1 MNDEEVLGKAYDA
14 RLMRRLIG
22 YLRPYRKQVLFALLL
37 LVVDAA
43 LETIP
48 PLLTMLAIDRYI
60 AAGNAGGLAVVAGA
74 YVLTLAVKLGTEFVQ
89 ALTLQRTGQRIMFD
103 MRMQIFS
110 HLQNLSPSFYDR
122 NPVGRLITRVVTDV
136 DVLNELFSSGL
147 VSVFGDVFTLMG
159 IIVAM
164 LILDW
169 RMALITLMVLP
180 FIAVATGVFRLK
192 ARDSYRR
199 VRIAIAKIN
208 AFLNEHITGMPVVQ
222 LYNREKKSAARFS
235 AINEEHR
242 LANMDS
248 VLAYS
253 WFYPVIE
260 LLSSIALGL
269 IIWYGGGRMIQGAME
284 LGALVAFIQYSERFF
299 RPIADLSEKY
309 NILQSAMA
317 SSERVFTL
325 LDTRTEVTSPENPI
339 RPPVAP
345 SGDIE
350 FRNVWFA
357 YAKENWVLRDVSF
370 HVKPGESVAIVG
382 HTGAG
387 KTTVTSLLMRFYD
400 VQKGEILLDGQN
412 IASLDLNYLRRTFAV
427 VLQDVFLFSGTLES
441 NVRLGSDISHERI
454 VAAARD
460 VNLMPFIDSLPDGLS
475 HQVNERGTTLSV
487 GQRQLLAF
495 ARALAH
501 NPQVLILDEATSS
514 VDTETELRI
523 REAIDRLMQG
533 RTSIV
538 IAHRLST
545 IQKCDKILVMHKGR
559 VREMGTH
566 QELLA
571 QRGLYY
577 KLYQLQ
583 YKDQEIAVP
592 GE

>member
-1 MNDEEVLGKAYDA
+1 MHDEEVLGKAYDA

-37 LVVDAA
+37 LVLDAA

-208 AFLNEHITGMPVVQ
+208 AFLNEHITGMSVVQ
-222 LYNREKKSAARFS
+222 LYNREKKSATRFS

-260 LLSSIALGL
+260 LLSSLALGL

-325 LDTRTEVTSPENPI
+325 LDTRAEVTSPENPV
-339 RPPVAP
+339 RPSVPP

-370 HVKPGESVAIVG
+370 QVKPGESVAIVG

-400 VQKGEILLDGQN
+400 VQKGQILLDGQN

-441 NVRLGSDISHERI
+441 NIRLGSDISHERI

-460 VNLMPFIDSLPDGLS
+460 VNLMPFIDSLPDGLG

-501 NPQVLILDEATSS
+501 DPQVLILDEATSS

>member
-1 MNDEEVLGKAYDA
+1 MQDEEILGKAYDA

-22 YLRPYRKQVLFALLL
+22 YLRPYRKQVLFAFLL

-60 AAGNAGGLAVVAGA
+60 AVADAGGLAIVAGA
-74 YVLTLAVKLGTEFVQ
+74 YILTLAVKFGTEFIQ

-103 MRMQIFS
+103 MRMQIFR

-122 NPVGRLITRVVTDV
+122 NPVGRLLTRVTTDV

-147 VSVFGDVFTLMG
+147 VSVFGDVFTLLG

-164 LILDW
+164 LLLDW
-169 RMALITLMVLP
+169 RLALVTMAVIP
-180 FIAVATGVFRLK
+180 FIGVATAIFRSK

-199 VRIAIAKIN
+199 VRIAIARIN

-222 LYNREKKSAARFS
+222 LYNRERKSAIRFA
-235 AINEEHR
+235 AINEQHR

-260 LLSSIALGL
+260 LVSSIALGL

-325 LDTRTEVTSPENPI
+325 LDTPVEVGNPAN
-339 RPPVAP
+339 PVLP
-345 SGDIE
+345 SGSPRGEIE

-357 YAKENWVLRDVSF
+357 YNNENWVLRDVSF
-370 HVKPGESVAIVG
+370 HVQPGESVAIVG

-387 KTTVTSLLMRFYD
+387 KTTTTSLLMRFYD
-400 VQKGEILLDGQN
+400 IQRGEILLDGRN
-412 IASLDLNYLRRTFAV
+412 IVSLDLGYLRHAFAV

-441 NVRLGSDISHERI
+441 NIRLGSDIPRERI
-454 VAAARD
+454 LSAARD
-460 VNLMPFIDSLPDGLS
+460 VNLMPFIESLPNGLE
-475 HQVNERGTTLSV
+475 HEVNERGTTLSV

-501 NPQVLILDEATSS
+501 DPQVLILDEATSS
-514 VDTETELRI
+514 VDTETEIQI
-523 REAIDRLMQG
+523 RQAIDRVMEG

-559 VREMGTH
+559 VREVGTH

-583 YKDQEIAVP
+583 YKDQEVAVP
-592 GE
+592 GD

>member
-1 MNDEEVLGKAYDA
+1 VHDEEVLGKAYDA

-222 LYNREKKSAARFS
+222 LYNREKKSATRFS

-325 LDTRTEVTSPENPI
+325 LDTPAEVTSPEIPI

-370 HVKPGESVAIVG
+370 QVRPGESVAIVG

-412 IASLDLNYLRRTFAV
+412 IASLHLSYLRRTFAV

-441 NVRLGSDISHERI
+441 NIRLGSDISHDRI

-592 GE
+592 RE

>member
-1 MNDEEVLGKAYDA
+1 MNDEEILGKAYDA

-222 LYNREKKSAARFS
+222 LYNREKKSATRFS

-325 LDTRTEVTSPENPI
+325 LDTRTEVTSPENPV

-370 HVKPGESVAIVG
+370 QVRPGESVAIVG

-441 NVRLGSDISHERI
+441 NIRLGSDISHERI

>member
-1 MNDEEVLGKAYDA
+1 VQDEEVLGKAYDA

-22 YLRPYRKQVLFALLL
+22 YLRPYRKQVLFAFLLL
-37 LVVDAA
+37 LVDAA

-60 AAGNAGGLAVVAGA
+60 AAANAGGLAIVAGA
-74 YVLTLAVKLGTEFVQ
+74 YVLTLAVKFGTEFIQ

-103 MRMQIFS
+103 MRMQIFR

-147 VSVFGDVFTLMG
+147 VSVFGDVFTLLG

-164 LILDW
+164 LLLDW
-169 RMALITLMVLP
+169 RMALVTMAVLP
-180 FIAVATGVFRLK
+180 FIGIATAIFRSK

-208 AFLNEHITGMPVVQ
+208 AFLNEHITGMAVVQ
-222 LYNREKKSAARFS
+222 LYNREKKSATRF
-235 AINEEHR
+235 AGINEEHR

-269 IIWYGGGRMIQGAME
+269 IIWYGGGSMIQGAME

-325 LDTRTEVTSPENPI
+325 LDTPVEVANPEKPI
-339 RPPVAP
+339 QPSEPPK
-345 SGDIE
+345 GDIE
-350 FRNVWFA
+350 FCNVWFA
-357 YAKENWVLRDVSF
+357 YDKDNWVLRDVSF
-370 HVKPGESVAIVG
+370 HVQPGESVAIVG

-387 KTTVTSLLMRFYD
+387 KTTTTSLLMRFYD
-400 VQKGEILLDGQN
+400 VQQGEILLDGRN
-412 IASLDLNYLRRTFAV
+412 IASLDLGYLRHAFAV

-441 NVRLGSDISHERI
+441 NIRLGSNIPGERI
-454 VAAARD
+454 LAAARD
-460 VNLMPFIDSLPDGLS
+460 VNLMPFIESLPDGLA
-475 HQVNERGTTLSV
+475 HEVNERGTTLSV

-501 NPQVLILDEATSS
+501 DPQVLILDEATSS
-514 VDTETELRI
+514 VDTETEIQI
-523 REAIDRLMQG
+523 RQAIDRVMEG

-559 VREMGTH
+559 VREVGTH

-571 QRGLYY
+571 RRGLYY

-583 YKDQEIAVP
+583 YKDQEIPVP
-592 GE
+592 GD